1 MCVLTPSD
9 ETLLQLCI
17 RVHLYVRGCL
27 SMATC
32 ESVCVCAYSVS
43 CPLRFHTLI
52 ASSRNRQQHLSLF
65 SALAVS
71 KRLQPCLVSSL
82 LYIFKQIYWA
92 RLWRPLYFIPRLFR
106 KGRAI
111 YGYYIAVVWDYVFS
125 IFVSWLF
132 FFFYYLPLPS
142 EASYPHYLWLLIKIL
157 IVLFRQSTNRH
168 PYSLIAYW
176 YWGFCLPVQ
185 AFSAL
190 WRQ

>member
-17 RVHLYVRGCL
+17 RVHFCVRGCL

-71 KRLQPCLVSSL
+71 KGLQPCLVSSL

-106 KGRAI
+106 EGQGNIWILYHHRMRPCIFYLCILTVLLLLLTFTFWGFI
-111 YGYYIAVVWDYVFS
+111 YN
-125 IFVSWLF
+125 
-132 FFFYYLPLPS
+132 PTT
-142 EASYPHYLWLLIKIL
+142 WLLIDIEDFVYRSKHL
-157 IVLFRQSTNRH
+157 VL
-168 PYSLIAYW
+168 
-176 YWGFCLPVQ
+176 
-185 AFSAL
+185 L
-190 WRQ
+190 WRFHNFSQDVYML